1 MKRYITPQSKTTI
14 IKEEIVCSSDLERLG
29 VGTQSLYSGEVDS
42 KSRNPLNFGDEDF
55 GFGEEE

>member
-14 IKEEIVCSSDLERLG
+14 IKEEVVCASPEDSIK
-29 VGTQSLYSGEVDS
+29 VSTQSYSGEVDS